1 MTSDESL
8 KSRIRRILVALD
20 ASTQDRN
27 ALQVAVHLAAGLR
40 AELHGLFLQDLSL
53 IRFAQLPIATEV
65 ISRSANER
73 RVDSNLLQKELEAQA
88 IRMSAELAK
97 LAEPYNIRCTF
108 DTVRGHLE
116 SEVLAASE
124 QADLLIVNRR
134 TGYMLVNK
142 DQLGSTASV
151 VVTKSRRTV
160 LLLEEHSQLY
170 RQVFV
175 LFENVKTGINALAT
189 TVRLFQGEHRH
200 VIVLICAPIVKEF
213 EQLKNAAK
221 RWLNEQGLSADYRWL
236 RRIETPLLSHTL
248 WEQGGGVLV
257 LAADAPF
264 LQRES
269 LAVLMKELRL
279 PLVLV
284 R

>member
-1 MTSDESL
+1 MSDASL

-20 ASTQDRN
+20 ASTQDQN

-40 AELHGLFLQDLSL
+40 AELHGLFLQDVSL

-65 ISRSANER
+65 ISRSADER
-73 RVDSNLLQKELEAQA
+73 RVDSNLLQQELEAQT
-88 IRMSAELAK
+88 IRMSAELVR
-97 LAEPYNIRCTF
+97 LAETYNIRCTF

-124 QADLLIVNRR
+124 QADLLIVNRN
-134 TGYMLVNK
+134 TGPMLVNR

-151 VVTKSRRTV
+151 VVTKCRRTV
-160 LLLEEHSQLY
+160 LLLEEHSQLD

-175 LFENVKTGINALAT
+175 LFENMKTGINALAT
-189 TVRLFQGEHRH
+189 SVRLFQGEHRRL
-200 VIVLICAPIVKEF
+200 IVLISAATVKDF
-213 EQLKNAAK
+213 ERRRATAEA
-221 RWLNEQGLSADYRWL
+221 WLNERGVSADYSWL
-236 RRIETPLLSHTL
+236 RRLDTPLLSHTL
-248 WEQGGGVLV
+248 WQQGGGVLV
-257 LAADAPF
+257 VAADTPY
-264 LQRES
+264 LQRAS